1 MRTVGQKNHPHCK
14 VVASLCFAMRKTPP
28 PATRKLAAGFDGEK
42 EKSHGR
48 KGRE

>member
-14 VVASLCFAMRKTPP
+14 VVASLCFAMRKTNS

-48 KGRE
+48 EDRE